1 MQPQGKMPFLDQGG
15 VQIVPLVTPLP
26 SGLQSSCYSLHF
38 GRPCSAAVGAPWL
51 WQSHRFFFGRLLSPA
66 TGSQNHG
73 STLKWQAPSQDSL
86 QAVGAFWRPLAS
98 HHPLQTS
105 SSAVPTLQGR
115 GRHLSQQF
123 HQQPR
128 YGKRSLSNLADLL
141 GQVKIP
147 KSYWYGL
154 SMFIFIFAVRL
165 AILGYLV
172 STFLGQ
178 PPIWSFLPDA
188 LLQLFHLCCKAS
200 ARPPGGATAS
210 QALYGGRWELLSG
223 KGVEPHLIVHNSMG
237 CDVRQVLKEAWW
249 NPSLEL
255 EDLHGRCWCR
265 SCGRWMILNDIE
277 RYWFKI

>member
-1 MQPQGKMPFLDQGG
+1 MTVTQVFFWSFAKSSDWFPKSWLHAEVASRGKP
-15 VQIVPLVTPLP
+15 V
-26 SGLQSSCYSLHF
+26 
-38 GRPCSAAVGAPWL
+38 
-51 WQSHRFFFGRLLSPA
+51 
-66 TGSQNHG
+66 
-73 STLKWQAPSQDSL
+73 PSQDSL

-141 GQVKIP
+141 GQVKIFKIP
-147 KSYWYGL
+147 KSYWYGF

-188 LLQLFHLCCKAS
+188 LLQLFRKAS
-200 ARPPGGATAS
+200 RGRNCIAGALWWPMRALERQGG
-210 QALYGGRWELLSG
+210 
-223 KGVEPHLIVHNSMG
+223 
-237 CDVRQVLKEAWW
+237 
-249 NPSLEL
+249 
-255 EDLHGRCWCR
+255 
-265 SCGRWMILNDIE
+265 
-277 RYWFKI
+277 